1 MGNVTNRDIL
11 IWLNSLNIGNRNIQK
26 LMEQLDD
33 LQELWNMP
41 SDKIQKLRNISS
53 AVLDKIILNRNED
66 RLKRIY
72 EDIHKNEVD
81 VITIYDENYPEG
93 LKNIYDKPLVLY
105 VKGNMIEQ
113 DHIALA
119 VVGSR
124 KATNYGKWATEYF
137 VKELVKL
144 NVTII
149 SGFASGIDSI
159 AHKTSLENGG
169 RTIAVL
175 GNGLDVVY
183 PRKNKE
189 LYNEI
194 LKNGA
199 LITEYTFGVQP
210 LPYNFPQR
218 NRIISGLS
226 LGIVVIEAKEK
237 SGSLITAE
245 HALEQGKE
253 VFALPGNI
261 NSIFSRGTNKLIKE
275 GAKLIMNIEDIVEE
289 IYELKKNFI
298 RYKEEEIDYS
308 QLSDLEIRVVDILK
322 EGPIQSDMIALKVGL
337 DISTVNSTLTILE
350 MKGIIKEMTGRIFS
364 LL

>member
-175 GNGLDVVY
+175 GNGLDVIY

>member
-226 LGIVVIEAKEK
+226 LGVVVIEAKEK